1 MLKSLLA
8 LLSGVIFGLGL
19 IIAGMANPAK
29 VLAFLDIT
37 GQWDPSLALVM
48 VGAIAVAA
56 PAFMWARRR
65 ERSLLG
71 EALQI
76 PAAGR
81 VDRRLLVGS
90 ALFGIGWGI
99 AGICPGP
106 AWVLAGA
113 ERQRVWPFLLAML
126 AGMAL
131 YEIIMRWRRSCR

>member
-48 VGAIAVAA
+48 AGAIAVVA
-56 PAFMWARRR
+56 PAFLWARRR

-71 EALQI
+71 ETLQI

-81 VDRRLLVGS
+81 LDRRLLAGS

-113 ERQRVWPFLLAML
+113 EIGRVWPFLLAML
-126 AGMAL
+126 AGMVL
-131 YEIIMRWRRSCR
+131 YDVIMRRRRTCR